1 MELKAT
7 RFGEIEYA
15 KSDVFWMA
23 RGFLG
28 FEHLKQFIVVSIEG
42 QEPFKWF
49 QSVEDQKIAF
59 LMIDPLFFK
68 PDYVVDITPAEIIAL
83 QASSLEDITLLVL
96 VSIPPEQPEKMTANL
111 QGPLAI
117 NMKDNRAAQLVLSE
131 SNYSPNHS
139 IFNEIEKRLAE
150 TPT

>member
-7 RFGEIEYA
+7 RFGEIKYD
-15 KSDVFWMA
+15 KSGIFWMA

-28 FEHLKQFIVVSIEG
+28 FEHLKRFIVVSIEG

-49 QSVEDQKIAF
+49 QSIEDRNIAF

-68 PDYVVDITPAEIIAL
+68 PDYVVDITPAEIAVL
-83 QASSLEDITLLVL
+83 QASSIDVITLFVL
-96 VSIPPEQPEKMTANL
+96 VSIPASQPEKMTANL

-117 NMKDNRAAQLVLSE
+117 NMKDNCAAQLVLSE
-131 SNYSPNHS
+131 SDYSPEHS
-139 IFNEIEKRLAE
+139 IFEEIEKRMAE
-150 TPT
+150 AAT